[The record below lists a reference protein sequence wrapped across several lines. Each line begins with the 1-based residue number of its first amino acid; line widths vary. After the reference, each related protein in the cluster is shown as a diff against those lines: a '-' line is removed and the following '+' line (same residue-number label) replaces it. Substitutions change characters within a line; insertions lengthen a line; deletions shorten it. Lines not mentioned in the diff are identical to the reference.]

1 MATER
6 ERETETSLATLLSG
20 IVADAQELVRQ
31 EIALARQEVREEI
44 STAKDAGIKLG
55 IASAV
60 LVIGG
65 LLLVLTLAQGLA
77 DLLNWPAWAGYGLV
91 GVVLA
96 IVGYFLLSA
105 AQKRLSEIHP
115 VPEKTVETLKE
126 NVEWLKDRT
135 TSDKT

>member
-1 MATER
+1 MTTER
-6 ERETETSLATLLSG
+6 ERESETSIATLLSG

-55 IASAV
+55 IAGAV
-60 LVIGG
+60 LAIGG

-105 AQKRLSEIHP
+105 AQKRMSEIHP

-135 TSDKT
+135 TSDRT